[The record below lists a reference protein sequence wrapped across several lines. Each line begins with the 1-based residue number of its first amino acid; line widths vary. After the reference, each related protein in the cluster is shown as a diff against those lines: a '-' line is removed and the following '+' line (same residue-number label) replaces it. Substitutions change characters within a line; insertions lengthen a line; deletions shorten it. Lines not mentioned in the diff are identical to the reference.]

1 MVSTIYQ
8 WISLTEKYTKHLTL
22 YYNYYFVIIIIIIIA
37 IAIALERYTKR
48 HNKVLE
54 ILINWIGSVLDSSFV
69 LYADLVHPKAK
80 PVIDIFNSIRPDI
93 AVKTNDQIHTL
104 ELTVCHE
111 TNLVNSRT
119 YKVNKYSHA
128 DKYKSSIIS
137 DCTVSTHTLEVT
149 VMGFVSDISKFTN
162 ACRLPNIPDEINKL
176 LVYSVLYSSFDIYSM
191 RSTSQS
197 ASQWTNLVNCVY

>member
-1 MVSTIYQ
+1 MEAYTRSNCPLCNKPQTNEHVLSNCSST
-8 WISLTEKYTKHLTL
+8 
-22 YYNYYFVIIIIIIIA
+22 
-37 IAIALERYTKR
+37 IALERYTKR

-111 TNLVNSRT
+111 TNLVNSRI

-128 DKYKSSIIS
+128 DKCKNSIIS

-149 VMGFVSDISKFTN
+149 VMGFVDRKST
-162 ACRLPNIPDEINKL
+162 RLN
-176 LVYSVLYSSFDIYSM
+176 SSH
-191 RSTSQS
+191 
-197 ASQWTNLVNCVY
+197 